1 MEAEVKITKSD
12 KTIQENT
19 IQLKKK
25 DLVKFKIVDEDGK
38 ETGDW
43 LEFDMGDIELPIR
56 LQELVEKDKLN
67 RANLKNKF
75 LVIEKKQD
83 HKGKK
88 LLSSN
93 EEEKIKAMTDFFKEE
108 VEVYNMFL
116 GENGVQKLLCGRKLS
131 WDTLSEINDIITEV
145 ITPKLDISLDNMT
158 KRIKEKYSN
167 AIEKEDK
174 VLE

>member
-12 KTIQENT
+12 NT

-25 DLVKFKIVDEDGK
+25 DVVKFKILDEDGK

-43 LEFDMGDIELPIR
+43 LEFDMGDVELPLR
-56 LQELVEKDKLN
+56 LQELVERDKLN

-75 LVIEKKQD
+75 IVIDKKQD

-93 EEEKIKAMTDFFKEE
+93 EEEKIKAMNEFFKEE

-116 GENGVQKLLCGRKLS
+116 GENGVQKLLYGRKLS
-131 WDTLSEINDIITEV
+131 WDTLTEINDIITEV
-145 ITPKLDISLDNMT
+145 ITPKLDISIDKMT
-158 KRIKEKYSN
+158 KRIKEKYSS
-167 AIEKEDK
+167 ALEKEDNT
-174 VLE
+174 LE

>member
-12 KTIQENT
+12 NT

-25 DLVKFKIVDEDGK
+25 DVVKFKILDEDGK

-75 LVIEKKQD
+75 IVIDKKED

-93 EEEKIKAMTDFFKEE
+93 EEEKIKAMNEFFKEE

-116 GENGVQKLLCGRKLS
+116 GENGVQKLLYGRKLS
-131 WDTLSEINDIITEV
+131 WDTLTEINDIITEV
-145 ITPKLDISLDNMT
+145 ITPKLDISLDKMT
-158 KRIKEKYSN
+158 KRIKEKYSS

-174 VLE
+174 TLE

>member
-1 MEAEVKITKSD
+1 MEAEVRTKSD
-12 KTIQENT
+12 NTIQENT

-25 DLVKFKIVDEDGK
+25 DLVKFKILDEDGV

-43 LEFDMGDIELPIR
+43 LEFDMGDVELPLR

-75 LVIEKKQD
+75 LVIDKKQD

-93 EEEKIKAMTDFFKEE
+93 EEEKIKAMSEFLKEE

-116 GENGVQKLLCGRKLS
+116 GENGVQKLLYGRRLS
-131 WDTLSEINDIITEV
+131 WDTLSEINDIINEV

-167 AIEKEDK
+167 AIEKEEK

>member
-1 MEAEVKITKSD
+1 MEAEVRTKSD
-12 KTIQENT
+12 NT

-25 DLVKFKIVDEDGK
+25 DLVKFKILDEDGK

-43 LEFDMGDIELPIR
+43 LEFDMGDIELPLR
-56 LQELVEKDKLN
+56 LQELVERDKLN

-75 LVIEKKQD
+75 IVIDKKQD

-93 EEEKIKAMTDFFKEE
+93 EEEKIKVMNEFFKEE

-116 GENGVQKLLCGRKLS
+116 GDNGVQKLLYGRKLS
-131 WDTLSEINDIITEV
+131 WDTLTEINDIIIEV
-145 ITPKLDISLDNMT
+145 ITPKLDISIDKMT
-158 KRIKEKYSN
+158 KRIKEKYSS
-167 AIEKEDK
+167 AFEKEDNTI
-174 VLE
+174 E

>member
-1 MEAEVKITKSD
+1 MEAEVKTTKSD
-12 KTIQENT
+12 NT

-38 ETGDW
+38 ETGEE
-43 LEFDMGDIELPIR
+43 LVFDLGDIELPIR

-67 RANLKNKF
+67 RANLKNRF
-75 LVIEKKQD
+75 IVIDKKQD

-93 EEEKIKAMTDFFKEE
+93 EEEKIKAMSEFLKEE
-108 VEVYNMFL
+108 IEVYNMFL

-158 KRIKEKYSN
+158 KRIKEKYSS

>member
-1 MEAEVKITKSD
+1 MEAEVKTTKSD
-12 KTIQENT
+12 NT

-25 DLVKFKIVDEDGK
+25 DVVKFKILDEDGK

-75 LVIEKKQD
+75 IVIDKKED

-93 EEEKIKAMTDFFKEE
+93 EEEKIKAMNEFFKEE

-116 GENGVQKLLCGRKLS
+116 GENGVQKLLYGRKLS
-131 WDTLSEINDIITEV
+131 WDTLTEINDIITEV
-145 ITPKLDISLDNMT
+145 ITPKLDISLDKMT
-158 KRIKEKYSN
+158 KRIKEKYSS

-174 VLE
+174 TLE

>member
-1 MEAEVKITKSD
+1 MEAEVFTKSD
-12 KTIQENT
+12 NT

-25 DLVKFKIVDEDGK
+25 DVVKFKILDEDGN
-38 ETGDW
+38 ETGEE
-43 LEFDMGDIELPIR
+43 LVFDLGDVELPLR

-67 RANLKNKF
+67 RANLKNR
-75 LVIEKKQD
+75 LIVIDKKQD

-88 LLSSN
+88 VLSSN
-93 EEEKIKAMTDFFKEE
+93 EEEKIKVIKDFLKEE

-116 GENGVQKLLCGRKLS
+116 GENGVQKLLYGRKLS

-145 ITPKLDISLDNMT
+145 ITPKLDISLDKMT

-167 AIEKEDK
+167 AIEKEEK